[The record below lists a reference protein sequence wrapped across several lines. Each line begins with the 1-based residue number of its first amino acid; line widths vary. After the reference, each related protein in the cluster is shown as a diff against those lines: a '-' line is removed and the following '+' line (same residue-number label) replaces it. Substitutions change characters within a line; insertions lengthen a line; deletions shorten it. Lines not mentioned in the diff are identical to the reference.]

1 MKRTIVALI
10 VATSTILP
18 AYAATGAEEI
28 TPADIAAAEARRSA
42 VGEEL
47 AEATAEYDAAVTRN
61 LELQNEVRI
70 IAAELAIAEQ
80 TLEKSRAEAEQIAMN
95 IYMQAGS
102 APGTTLLDAETINEV
117 PLRESY
123 LETLSASGEAT
134 LTRFT
139 ALEDAYLEQKV
150 RFEELQAEQGAVV
163 ADLDALADG
172 ILAELV
178 AADAEYEAIV
188 SAYEAQEAEK
198 RRLAAEQRQRE
209 AEAAARAA
217 TSTTSPSSGDGG
229 GGGGGGGSSTT
240 PPPPPPPPPAP
251 APPVSSGGMA
261 CPVNGAVAF
270 TDTYGAPRSG
280 GRSHQGVDMIAAK
293 GTPVVAIEGGV
304 LDLGSSSLGGI
315 TIWLNGNSGDE
326 YYYAHLDGYASGV
339 FDGMSVSVGELI
351 GYVGNT
357 GNAIYTVSHLHFE
370 LHPGGGGAVNPTP
383 LVASLC

>member
-229 GGGGGGGSSTT
+229 GRRRRGIIDDATT
-240 PPPPPPPPPAP
+240 PATAP
-251 APPVSSGGMA
+251 AGPGPTRVKRWHGLPGQ
-261 CPVNGAVAF
+261 
-270 TDTYGAPRSG
+270 RG
-280 GRSHQGVDMIAAK
+280 GRVHRHLRCPPLGWAKPPGRRHDRRQG
-293 GTPVVAIEGGV
+293 
-304 LDLGSSSLGGI
+304 
-315 TIWLNGNSGDE
+315 
-326 YYYAHLDGYASGV
+326 
-339 FDGMSVSVGELI
+339 
-351 GYVGNT
+351 
-357 GNAIYTVSHLHFE
+357 
-370 LHPGGGGAVNPTP
+370 HPGRRHRGRGTRPRVI
-383 LVASLC
+383 VARRDHHLA